1 MRELVGSIKS
11 EILKYPDHYEIHP
24 GHGPATTVGTEKTT
38 NPFISAWQ
46 SETTMAYARLLRL
59 AAYLAVALV
68 VVFAFVNE
76 ISKVYFLKSENRK
89 IEKRIED
96 LRAENEAYKKEI
108 KAIREDKKY
117 LEKILREELGMIK
130 EREKIFRFKE
140 E

>member
-1 MRELVGSIKS
+1 MGYS
-11 EILKYPDHYEIHP
+11 
-24 GHGPATTVGTEKTT
+24 
-38 NPFISAWQ
+38 
-46 SETTMAYARLLRL
+46 RLARL

-68 VVFAFVNE
+68 AVFAFVNE

-96 LRAENEAYKKEI
+96 LRTENEAYRKEI
-108 KAIREDKKY
+108 KAIKEDKKY

>member
-1 MRELVGSIKS
+1 
-11 EILKYPDHYEIHP
+11 
-24 GHGPATTVGTEKTT
+24 
-38 NPFISAWQ
+38 
-46 SETTMAYARLLRL
+46 MAYARLLRL

>member
-1 MRELVGSIKS
+1 M
-11 EILKYPDHYEIHP
+11 
-24 GHGPATTVGTEKTT
+24 
-38 NPFISAWQ
+38 
-46 SETTMAYARLLRL
+46 
-59 AAYLAVALV
+59 

-76 ISKVYFLKSENRK
+76 ISKVYFLKNENRK

-96 LRAENEAYKKEI
+96 LKTENEAYREEI
-108 KAIREDKKY
+108 KAIKEDRKY

>member
-1 MRELVGSIKS
+1 
-11 EILKYPDHYEIHP
+11 
-24 GHGPATTVGTEKTT
+24 
-38 NPFISAWQ
+38 
-46 SETTMAYARLLRL
+46 MAYARLARL
-59 AAYLAVALV
+59 VAYLAVALV

-76 ISKVYFLKSENRK
+76 ISKVYFLKNENRK

-96 LRAENEAYKKEI
+96 LKTENEAYREEI
-108 KAIREDKKY
+108 KAIKEDRKY